1 MSCFA
6 CCLVLMEAL
15 QSPHTESTAE
25 ILWQGVRGIV
35 RLAAGNAVNKVQ
47 LRELG
52 ACSGVNSISLQ
63 LFLVLV
69 DSSSAVAAAILV
81 MIIILVFN
89 THSLGNCYLLYPTIT
104 VLVICYVLYCSGG
117 CSGSIFDCTGRRS
130 EDGLV
135 GGGHSLQ
142 SKFG

>member
-1 MSCFA
+1 
-6 CCLVLMEAL
+6 MEAL

-69 DSSSAVAAAILV
+69 DSSSAVAAAIL

-89 THSLGNCYLLYPTIT
+89 THSLGNLYLLYPTIT

-117 CSGSIFDCTGRRS
+117 CIGSVFDCTGRRS

-135 GGGHSLQ
+135 GGGQSLQ
-142 SKFG
+142 SECG